1 MKEFLVLLFFFLFF
15 TSPTCLTGQDNDV
28 LQTHSIS
35 IPDGL
40 LSPAVS
46 FVFEDSR
53 GIIWI
58 GTDQGLNSYNGISLT
73 AYTSK
78 EYPALGN
85 QIISLIE
92 DVHGNIWVLSSSQS
106 LGDNLISIVK
116 PLSQEILSLE
126 EYCLVEQNF
135 DFSDMNIIRR
145 SYDGTILLVTGNAAV
160 YEYDGTALRLL
171 KKFNIKT
178 PLHGYWQKI
187 SDNTLIFIQNSS
199 KKTKASLIFYDYKKD
214 KKIDVF
220 VTDRSFHER
229 KRFIRPHYYM
239 ADSTQKAYWVHQTPN
254 ELLFY
259 AKPHN
264 GPIELLRRETVEST
278 TFTLYSEIKD
288 YYHLEH
294 NNKIT
299 CYNKEGKFIKTLSE
313 EEKELFLNPYYLKDK
328 RGGYWRKDSE
338 EEVLRYARSKTSS
351 FHFYD
356 LSEGNPLRHFRGGR
370 AMTLLGDSLLIMGS
384 VLRFKDQ
391 KLSDSLRI
399 QNLPLFSVYD
409 NNRGSIYT
417 GTHTCFE
424 YDYQLNQLAFFE
436 NPDNL
441 IVQFISCFMEDD
453 QGKIWVGTDKSL
465 AHLDL
470 SKKKLVLE
478 QQYND
483 FDLLKSSIIYHIHEF
498 KNQFYLC
505 SSTGLYI
512 WDKEKGAVANYLT
525 NEAILHLHEDKEGIF
540 WLASKGSGLIKF
552 DPQTKQHREFT
563 TKDGLSNNIIY
574 AVYEDD
580 YNKLWMSSNWGIISF
595 DKKNYSVTNY
605 TKENGLHNNEFN
617 TLSHYKDHKGQLY
630 FGNQKGLVI
639 FHPKD
644 FQQSKIEHFPIRIT
658 KANKILKET
667 DEEIPSK
674 DKHRIALYPSDKGFL
689 INVALLD
696 YRNPKLH
703 QYAYK
708 IEGLDDKWHYQL
720 SPNITEKNLDYGH
733 YTIRVKVK
741 GLEGVWIDYPTPIE
755 LAVYRPFYLQWW
767 FIALSITL
775 GLALFFLLLKLRT
788 RQLLIQQKK
797 LEDTVRD
804 RTQKI
809 AQQADDLKKL
819 DRIKSRFFA
828 NISHELRTP
837 LTLIIGPI
845 TLLLNQLQQE
855 SKDATPIKKSLK
867 GIKKSS
873 ENLLKLVEEILDL
886 SKMEAQKLGL
896 NEEAVPVESF
906 VQDIYQSFSKQA
918 DYLNIN
924 YTLEFNIEE
933 PLYLLLDSNKVER
946 MLNNL
951 LSNAFKFTGEGK
963 HITFTVD
970 HSENEIKFI
979 VTDTGAGIHPNDL
992 PHIFERFYQSKQ
1004 ANTPTQGGT
1013 GIGLA
1018 LVAEYTQLMA
1028 GAVHA
1033 DSSLGEGSSFSI
1045 CLPKQVV
1052 QLSAQEQQQILLQY
1066 QPSLIS
1072 EATDALE
1079 TVQNLSKSITILVV
1093 EDHPEIRNFI
1103 HSILNLDYNVLT
1115 APNGLEGLNLLQNNP
1130 QSIDLIISDVMMP
1143 QMDGFEMLEAIKAD
1157 KNWQHTPVIML
1168 TARASEE
1175 DKLHALTIGVHDY
1188 LTKPFSIEELKVRI
1202 NNLLHNAFDRKTWL
1216 KEQLEPLEETPTSPD
1231 IPLEVDA
1238 KWVKKIEDFMASQI
1252 DNEAF
1257 TISLLAEHMYLS
1269 EGHLRRKLKRITGLT
1284 PAKMFKLVRLNMARS
1299 YLEKGTFATVKEVAF
1314 AVGFQTTDN
1323 FSKSYKKQFGKL
1335 PSAY

>member
-15 TSPTCLTGQDNDV
+15 ASPTCLTGQNNDV

-58 GTDQGLNSYNGISLT
+58 GTDHGLSSYNGISLT
-73 AYTSK
+73 SYTHKKHSV
-78 EYPALGN
+78 LGN
-85 QIISLIE
+85 QIINLTE
-92 DVHGNIWVLSSSQS
+92 DIHGNIWVLSSSQS
-106 LGDNLISIVK
+106 LGDNIISIVK
-116 PLSQEILSLE
+116 PSSQEVLSVE
-126 EYCLVEQNF
+126 AYCSTKQTFN
-135 DFSDMNIIRR
+135 FSDINIMRR
-145 SYDGTILLVTGNAAV
+145 SYDGTILIVTNNAAV
-160 YEYDGTALRLL
+160 CQYDGKTIQLL

-178 PLHGYWQKI
+178 LKHGAWQKI

-199 KKTKASLIFYDYKKD
+199 KEKKSSLIFYDYKKD
-214 KKIDVF
+214 KKIDSF
-220 VTDRSFHER
+220 VIKQELKKDIEV
-229 KRFIRPHYYM
+229 IRPHYYM
-239 ADSTQKAYWVHQTPN
+239 ADSTQKAYWVYQTPN

-259 AKPHN
+259 AKSHN
-264 GPIELLRRETVEST
+264 GPIELLHRETIEST
-278 TFTLYSEIKD
+278 ILTLYVYIKG
-288 YYHLEH
+288 YYYLHH
-294 NNKIT
+294 DNKVT
-299 CYNKEGKFIKTLSE
+299 CYNKVGKFIKTLSE
-313 EEKELFLNPYYLKDK
+313 KEKELFLNPYYLKDK

-351 FHFYD
+351 FQFYD

-370 AMTLLGDSLLIMGS
+370 AMTLIGDSLLFMGS
-384 VLRFKDQ
+384 VLKFKNQ
-391 KLSDSLRI
+391 KLSDSLKI
-399 QNLPLFSVYD
+399 QSASLFSVYD
-409 NNRGSIYT
+409 DHKGSIYT

-424 YDYQLNQLAFFE
+424 FDYQLNELTTFK
-436 NPDNL
+436 NPDNP
-441 IVQFISCFMEDD
+441 IIQFISCFFEDD
-453 QGKIWVGTDKSL
+453 QGKIWVGTDKGL
-465 AHLDL
+465 AHLEL
-470 SKKKLVLE
+470 NEKKLVLE

-483 FDLLKSSIIYHIHEF
+483 LDLLKSSIIYHIHKF

-512 WDKEKGAVANYLT
+512 WDKEKGAIANYLT
-525 NEAILHLHEDKEGIF
+525 DEAIVHLHEDKEGIF

-674 DKHRIALYPSDKGFL
+674 DKHKIALYPADKGFL

-708 IEGLDDKWHYQL
+708 IEGLDNKWHYQL

-767 FIALSITL
+767 FIALSIAL
-775 GLALFFLLLKLRT
+775 GISLFALLIKLRT
-788 RQLLIQQKK
+788 RKLLIQQKK

-845 TLLLNQLQQE
+845 TLLLNQLQQKPE
-855 SKDATPIKKSLK
+855 ATPIKKSLK

-896 NEEAVPVESF
+896 NEEAVHLESF

-924 YTLEFNIEE
+924 YTLEFNIEAS
-933 PLYLLLDSNKVER
+933 LYLLLDSNKVER

-963 HITFTVD
+963 QIRLTVN

-979 VTDTGAGIHPNDL
+979 VTDTGTGIHPSDL
-992 PHIFERFYQSKQ
+992 PHVFERFYQSKQ

-1028 GAVHA
+1028 GSVHA

-1045 CLPKQVV
+1045 SLPKQVV

-1066 QPSLIS
+1066 QPTLIS
-1072 EATDALE
+1072 DLTDELKL
-1079 TVQNLSKSITILVV
+1079 VQNSDKPITILVV

-1115 APNGLEGLNLLQNNP
+1115 APNGLEGLNILQNNP
-1130 QSIDLIISDVMMP
+1130 ESIDLIISDVMMP

-1216 KEQLEPLEETPTSPD
+1216 KEQLEPLDETPTSPD

-1257 TISLLAEHMYLS
+1257 TIPLLAEHMYLS

-1314 AVGFQTTDN
+1314 AVGFQTADN